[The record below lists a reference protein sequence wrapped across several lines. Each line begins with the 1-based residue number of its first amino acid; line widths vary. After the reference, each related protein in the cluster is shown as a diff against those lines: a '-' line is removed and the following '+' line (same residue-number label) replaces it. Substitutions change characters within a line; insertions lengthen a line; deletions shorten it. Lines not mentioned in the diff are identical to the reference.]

1 MDKLLL
7 EFNNREEKK
16 MRITRN
22 RKFLIGAALSLLF
35 FIILGNNTFAITEV
49 KLLATDGAAEDQFGD
64 SVSISG
70 NVALVG
76 AEGDD
81 DKGIDSGSVYV
92 FRWNGSSWVEGPKL
106 LASDGAAGDQFGQ
119 SVSISGDVALVGA
132 PEEDN
137 NSPGKAYVFRWNG
150 SNWVEGPKLLASDG
164 AAGDNFG
171 QSVSISGDV
180 ALVGAEGDDD
190 KGDWSGSAYVFR
202 RDGNSWGE
210 EQKLIAPDG
219 AAQDGFGGSVSISGD
234 VALVGA
240 YNGDG
245 NSTDSGSAYVFR
257 WDGRSWV
264 EEQELI
270 ASDGATD
277 DGFGGSVTISGDV
290 ALVGASEEEKDLP
303 DAGSGMAYVFRWDGN
318 SWGQEQK
325 LLASDGAAG
334 DQFGQSVS
342 ISGDLAL
349 VGAEQ
354 IEFVLGKGKAYIFQ
368 WNGSSWVELEKLI
381 ASDGAIGDRVGY
393 KVSISGNMALVGASG
408 DDDKGSGSGSAYIF
422 VRKIQTAIPPTL
434 FLLFQ
439 N

>member
-381 ASDGAIGDRVGY
+381 ASDGAIGDRFGY